1 MRTRNI
7 LMKTAAP
14 MRHYSRY
21 LFASVLVLCSLTLS
35 PASAQDGFTPLFN
48 GKDLSGWVPV
58 GTPDAFKVEKGAI
71 LSTGASP
78 YPSWLRT
85 EMPYED
91 FILRLEYQTLGWY
104 EGGILIHAPVDG
116 PASQLGFQV
125 HLRHDRLDYQ
135 ARSPGA
141 IYDVA
146 APLSLAN
153 YDSEKWNS
161 CEIVCAWPHL
171 QVTLNGVKVQDLD
184 MATNPL
190 LRYRLSKGF
199 IGLEN
204 IGCRAY
210 FRNIEI
216 KPLPGQE
223 EWTSLF
229 SRGLEGMYFLGDSH
243 WKVSDGTLI
252 GEGPTG
258 YALTKAAFKGPFE
271 LQVWVKTSLNGNGGV
286 TFNASGRNPGI
297 EVQCFNCTDST
308 NPTGSLY
315 DIAAADRLVSQDN
328 VWFLMQ
334 IFVDGAN
341 AMVMVNS
348 QKVSQTDQL
357 KAPYEGTIGF
367 QQHTPGGH
375 IEYRG
380 ARLRQTRWRE

>member
-1 MRTRNI
+1 M
-7 LMKTAAP
+7 P
-14 MRHYSRY
+14 
-21 LFASVLVLCSLTLS
+21 VLLLCALGLA

-58 GTPDAFKVEKGAI
+58 RTPDAFTVEKGAI

-85 EMPYED
+85 EMPYEN

-116 PASQLGFQV
+116 PASQLGFQL
-125 HLRHDRLDYQ
+125 HLRHDRLDYK

-146 APLSLAN
+146 APQSLAN
-153 YDSEKWNS
+153 FDSGKWNH
-161 CEIVCAWPHL
+161 CEIVCDWPHF

-184 MATNPL
+184 MATHPL
-190 LRYRLSKGF
+190 LRYRLRKGF

-210 FRNIEI
+210 FRNFQI
-216 KPLPGQE
+216 KALPGQE

-229 SRGLEGMYFLGDSH
+229 SKGLAGMYFLGDSH
-243 WKVSDGTLI
+243 WKLSDDTLV
-252 GEGPTG
+252 GEGRTG
-258 YALTKAAFKGPFE
+258 YALTKAAFNGPFE
-271 LQVWVKTSLNGNGGV
+271 LQVWVKTGVNGNGGV
-286 TFNASGRNPGI
+286 TFNASGRNPGT
-297 EVQCFNCTDST
+297 EVQCFNCPDST

-315 DIAAADRLVSQDN
+315 DIAPADRIVSQDG
-328 VWFLMQ
+328 VWFLLQ
-334 IFVDGAN
+334 ILVDGPN
-341 AMVMVNS
+341 AMVLVNG

-357 KAPYEGTIGF
+357 KPPYEGTIGF